1 MLHEAFQ
8 SDKLEDISIASH
20 TVYDMLLNVRKA
32 KSQEKS
38 QEDRRKR
45 RHDLNAT
52 SSSVTRP
59 PAKETRKAPA
69 TNRRKN

>member
-1 MLHEAFQ
+1 MLYEAFQ
-8 SDKLEDISIASH
+8 SNKAEDISLASH
-20 TVYDMLLNVRKA
+20 NVYNMLLNARKA

-38 QEDRRKR
+38 QKDRRKT

-59 PAKETRKAPA
+59 PAKETRKAAA
-69 TNRRKN
+69 TRRKKN